1 MQMGQEGE
9 ELAPR
14 RSFGGKG
21 YEEPESAAER
31 ALTERPSISIRL
43 RIGLGIAVCFLF
55 TAGVTIAWMISI
67 QEVGASQQFLE
78 HVNRYV
84 FELEQARRFEKN
96 FLLYATNLDDAL
108 INVEAA
114 HRLLVDSRNGVVDL
128 VGPET
133 FAAIE
138 DNLLQYNMLLER
150 LSRIGVAQGEAATTD
165 RVDVEHALRTTG
177 AKALEDASALSSQER
192 LRMHT
197 MIHTSKVVALA
208 GLTVVLLVLAYIA
221 GSLARQILSPL
232 GRFVSYTHRIAQGD
246 YSPIL
251 PVRRFKDEFSE
262 LALAINSM
270 LEQIKDHQAQLARSS
285 RMAAVGTLTAGIAHE
300 LNNPLNNISI
310 TAEAILDGYDEYS
323 KDQKMKMLN
332 DICGQVERA
341 GATVRNLLDFTRVD
355 KPVFVPVA
363 AGDVARE
370 CARLVANEARL
381 GGVELRLDMP
391 PDLPKITGN
400 PRDLQQVF
408 LNLLL
413 NAIQAMPEGGTITVR
428 GLRADPDL
436 VRFDIAD
443 TGVGI
448 PEENLGS
455 IFDPFF
461 TTKEVGAG
469 TGLGLSVAF
478 GIVQKHHGRL
488 EVASQ
493 PGVGT
498 TFSLYLPR
506 SRGTN
511 GGSSPR

>member
-1 MQMGQEGE
+1 MQLGQEGE
-9 ELAPR
+9 DGGRTRASSGQVHDELEA
-14 RSFGGKG
+14 
-21 YEEPESAAER
+21 AAER
-31 ALTERPSISIRL
+31 ALKERPSVSIRL
-43 RIGLGIAVCFLF
+43 RIGLGIGICFLF
-55 TAGVTIAWMISI
+55 TAGVTIAWMVSI

-96 FLLYATNLDDAL
+96 FLLYETNLDDAL
-108 INVEAA
+108 THVEAA
-114 HRLLVDSRNGVVDL
+114 HRLLLDSRDGVVDL
-128 VGPET
+128 VGAET
-133 FAAIE
+133 FAEIE
-138 DNLLQYNMLLER
+138 DNLLRYNLLLER
-150 LSRIGVAQGEAATTD
+150 LSPTVAAPEGAGTEDRIA
-165 RVDVEHALRTTG
+165 VEHALRTTG
-177 AKALEDASALSSQER
+177 AKALEDASALSNQER

-197 MIHTSKVVALA
+197 MIHTSKIVALA
-208 GLTVVLLVLAYIA
+208 GLIIVLLVLAYIA
-221 GSLARQILSPL
+221 AGLARQILSPL
-232 GRFVSYTHRIAQGD
+232 GRFVAYTQRIAQGD

-262 LALAINSM
+262 LALAINRM
-270 LEQIKDHQAQLARSS
+270 LEQIKDHQAQLTRSS

-300 LNNPLNNISI
+300 LNNPLNNIGI
-310 TAEAILDGYDEYS
+310 TTEAILDGYDDYP
-323 KDQKMKMLN
+323 KDQKLKMLK
-332 DICGQVERA
+332 DISSQVERA
-341 GATVRNLLDFTRVD
+341 SATVRNLLDFTRAD

-363 AGDVARE
+363 AGEVARE

-381 GGVELRLDMP
+381 SGVELRIHIP
-391 PDLPKITGN
+391 PDLPQIPGN

-413 NAIQAMPEGGTITVR
+413 NAIQATPEGGTITVR
-428 GLRADPDL
+428 GLKVDPDL
-436 VRFDIAD
+436 VRFDVAD

-461 TTKEVGAG
+461 TTKETGVG

-506 SRGTN
+506 SRDS
-511 GGSSPR
+511 GGNASPR